1 MDIFEFHRDVVD
13 DYAEYVQSFID
24 VRDDRI
30 REKVDEELK
39 SGRLWPDPL
48 IQFNPAYR
56 EAASIESL
64 CAEGTLEPPIQ
75 DVFAGFKLYEHQVA
89 ALRLG
94 SEEKDFVVTSGTGSG
109 KSLTFLGTIF
119 NHVLRTGAGPGVRA
133 IIVYPMNALINSQWQ
148 EIDKYREGYE
158 KSTGREFPIT
168 FAQYT
173 GQEGKDKKQ
182 EVREKRPHILL
193 TNYMMMELIMTRQQ
207 ESGMRESLRD
217 SLRFLVYDELHTYRG
232 RQGSDV
238 AMLNRRIKEHASNP
252 LVCIGTSATMASG
265 QGSLAEQKVQVAE
278 VASKIFG
285 GTITAGQVIG
295 ESLMSQF
302 NGLTDAKALRSALEA
317 SVSPTSPQGELLA
330 NPIATWLE
338 KVIGLE
344 KREGILVRRKPTTL
358 ARMAEELSEATGGS
372 EDQCL
377 QKIKEILLWVEAV
390 NRIRE
395 SAKAK
400 PLLPFKLHQFIAQTG
415 SVFVTLED
423 RASREITLDAG
434 YFIRDDGIDKPIFPV
449 ALSRHSGMDFLCVLK
464 DDQRMQLRP
473 REFGEL
479 PRDFDDEDDEASG
492 AGYILVDIPGEV
504 FWDPES
510 DLENLPEAWLNRDK
524 AGRITGVKKSH
535 REKLPKRVYFDSTG
549 TYATTGSAGLPHK
562 GWYLPARLP
571 MDPTSGI
578 VYNSRSSEYS
588 KLARLGSEARS
599 TSTSVISRSVV
610 LSLGQHDAPG
620 DARKLLS
627 FTDNR
632 QDASLQAGH
641 FNDFNQ
647 VVQLRSAIYRAVK
660 NTGGEGLDVASLGSA
675 VFDALGLP
683 QIEFAR
689 SPKAAGGFGLRSDPN
704 EEAFK
709 LLLFYRAVYDLR
721 RAWRVVLPNLEQVGL
736 VEIGYQDLDLNAE
749 NDGAWSDFPGFKEM
763 TADRRAEVLGDL
775 LDYLR
780 SSYVIDHVDLEPSKV
795 EENTNLIRNAIRAPW
810 GLDTDERIRI
820 PAFARLQPYKGRSR
834 LPTVSIGH
842 LSQLGRY
849 LRQQP
854 ELAAHLK
861 SKTDYHEYL
870 SRLLDALEGVYI
882 SRDVVKSDEEDLPV
896 YRLNSSTLRWK
907 VGEGQPRRDRVRL
920 RSYKALGAP
929 RANEY
934 FRRIYSGGKPPSLRG
949 QEHTGQVSTEK
960 RQEAEADFR
969 NGRISTLFC
978 SPTMELG
985 IDIADL
991 SVVHMRNAPP
1001 SPANYAQRS
1010 GRAGRS
1016 GQAALV
1022 VTYCANGSPHDRHYF
1037 QHSTDMVAGVVT
1049 PPRIDLSNEELLR
1062 THLHAVYMAE
1072 VGLQKLDESVAD
1084 LVDLSKPAVLP
1095 LREEIEESLHLSA
1108 QQKAKVRARF
1118 ESILSHLHDGSPP
1131 AWFSESW
1138 VDDMVNSAAASFSS
1152 AFDRWRTLYQ
1162 AALRQKEA
1170 AQKIL
1175 DNPMYKASSQEKKLA
1190 KSEEAQARRQ
1200 LDLLRNDVGRGQSQ
1214 SEFFPFRYLAAE
1226 GYLPGY
1232 NFPRLPIRAFMQDGD
1247 SGSYVSRPK
1256 MVAIREF
1263 GPRNLIY
1270 HQGSKYEVRR
1280 QQTADLDLRLQP
1292 AKISLASGYFCMGKD
1307 YNLTNCPL
1315 TQAPLS
1321 NDGDRRIYP
1330 KLLELS
1336 EVRADPRENI
1346 TCEEEERSRLGYDLQ
1361 TFVSVDGAVGE
1372 VQVLDLMSGDQ
1383 RLLSI
1388 RFIPTARLYQV
1399 NAGWRRYRE
1408 KGFVLHTK
1416 TGFWSRSPK
1425 VEVTEQQQV
1434 EDPVAVVQLYTSDVA
1449 DALYVH
1455 PSSALGLDVAGVR
1468 TLQYAFEKAIGEVF
1482 GVERG
1487 EIQSSLMGEQ
1497 DVPNML
1503 IYEAAEGSLGVLSQV
1518 VESPNRFVEVV
1529 EAAWRI
1535 CHFELTEHEQ
1545 DELPPASYDDLLSY
1559 YNQPHHADLDRR
1571 LIRDALEQ
1579 LQACTPVLRPKSGLS
1594 YEEQYQSLC
1603 LQADPNSKLE
1613 LDFLKHLYERR
1624 LRLPDKAQWR
1634 VPGLYIMPDFF
1645 YEPNVA
1651 VFVDGSPHDSPR
1663 VREDDTAK
1671 RKELKRKGYR
1681 VVSWHYS
1688 QALETVL
1695 QANSDIFSKVSA

>member
-24 VRDDRI
+24 VRDHRI

-56 EAASIESL
+56 EASTIESL
-64 CAEGTLEPPIQ
+64 CAEGTLEKPVEDI
-75 DVFAGFKLYEHQVA
+75 FAGFRLYEHQVA

-94 SEEKDFVVTSGTGSG
+94 SQEKDFVVTSGTGSG

-148 EIDKYREGYE
+148 EINKYREKYE
-158 KSTGREFPIT
+158 ERTGKEFPVT

-238 AMLNRRIKEHASNP
+238 AMLNRRIKEHATNS

-265 QGSLAEQKVQVAE
+265 LGSLADQKEQVAE

-285 GTITAGQVIG
+285 GTITSGQVIG
-295 ESLMSQF
+295 EALMSQF
-302 NGLTDAKALRSALEA
+302 RGPADSDALKGALAPSMTSTGPEA
-317 SVSPTSPQGELLA
+317 SLLI

-344 KREGILVRRKPTTL
+344 EREGILVRRKPVTL
-358 ARMAEELSEATGGS
+358 TQMAKELSSATGS
-372 EDQCL
+372 PEEECL
-377 QKIKEILLWVEAV
+377 EKIKEVLLWVEEV
-390 NRIRE
+390 NRVRE
-395 SAKAK
+395 SVDAK

-423 RASREITLDAG
+423 RDTREITLDAG
-434 YFIRDDGIDKPIFPV
+434 YFIRDDGVDKPIFPV
-449 ALSRHSGMDFLCVLK
+449 ALSRHSGIDFLCVVK
-464 DDQRMQLRP
+464 DDQRMQLAP

-479 PRDFDDEDDEASG
+479 PRKFDDDDEEGGG
-492 AGYILVDIPGEV
+492 AGYVLVDIPGEEI
-504 FWDPES
+504 WDPES
-510 DLENLPEAWLNRDK
+510 DLENLPDSWLNRDK

-535 REKLPKRVYFDSTG
+535 REKLPKRVYFDSSG
-549 TYATTGSAGLPHK
+549 TYSTSDSAGLPHG

-578 VYNSRSSEYS
+578 VYNSRSGEYS

-599 TSTSVISRSVV
+599 TSTSVLSRSVV
-610 LSLGQHDAPG
+610 LSLGEHNAPG

-647 VVQLRSAIYRAVK
+647 VVQLRSAIYRAVIEA
-660 NTGGEGLDVASLGSA
+660 GADGLDVANLGSA
-675 VFDALGLP
+675 VFESLGLE
-683 QIEFAR
+683 QLEFAR
-689 SPKAAGGFGLRSDPN
+689 NPKAAGGFGLRTDPN

-736 VEIGYQDLDLNAE
+736 VEIGYQDLDLIAANE
-749 NDGAWSDFPGFKEM
+749 TAWEYFSGFREM
-763 TADRRAEVLGDL
+763 SPDRRAEVLSDL

-780 SSYVIDHVDLEPSKV
+780 SSYAIDHVDLEPSKV

-810 GLDTDERIRI
+810 GLDADEKVRL
-820 PAFARLQPYKGRSR
+820 PAYARLQAYKGRSR
-834 LPTVSIGH
+834 IPTVSIGYQ
-842 LSQLGRY
+842 SQFGRY
-849 LRQQP
+849 LREQP
-854 ELAAHLK
+854 ELAEHLD
-861 SKTDYHEYL
+861 SKAAYQAYL
-870 SRLLDALEGVYI
+870 RQLLDAFEGVYI
-882 SRDVVKSDEEDLPV
+882 SKTIVKSDGEDLSLF
-896 YRLNSSTLRWK
+896 RLNSSILRWRTGTGVPK
-907 VGEGQPRRDRVRL
+907 RDRVRL
-920 RSYKALGAP
+920 RSYKTMGAP
-929 RANEY
+929 RANDY
-934 FRRIYSGGKPPSLRG
+934 FRRVYSGDKPPSLLG
-949 QEHTGQVSTEK
+949 QEHTGQISNEN
-960 RQEAEADFR
+960 RQAAEADFR
-969 NGRISTLFC
+969 EGRISTLFC

-1022 VTYCANGSPHDRHYF
+1022 LTYCANGSPHDRHYF
-1037 QHSTDMVAGVVT
+1037 QKSTDMVAGVVT

-1072 VGLQKLDESVAD
+1072 VGLQTLDESVAD
-1084 LVDLSKPAVLP
+1084 LIDLSGPSVLP
-1095 LREEIEESLHLSA
+1095 LRAEVEESLHLTKEQTA
-1108 QQKAKVRARF
+1108 RVKKRF
-1118 ESILSHLHDGSPP
+1118 ETILSHLHDGSPP
-1131 AWFSESW
+1131 AWFSDSW
-1138 VDDMVNSAAASFSS
+1138 VDEMVNSAVASFSS

-1162 AALRQKEA
+1162 AALGQKEA

-1175 DNPMYKASSQEKKLA
+1175 DNPVYKASSQEKKAA

-1247 SGSYVSRPK
+1247 SGSYVSRPR

-1280 QQTADLDLRLQP
+1280 QQTADLDLRLES
-1292 AKISLASGYFCMGKD
+1292 AKVSLASGYFFMGGD

-1361 TFVSVDGAVGE
+1361 TFVSVDGSLEE

-1408 KGFVLHTK
+1408 KGFVLRTK

-1425 VEVTEQQQV
+1425 VEITEEQQI

-1455 PSSALGLDVAGVR
+1455 PSAALGLDMAGVR

-1482 GVERG
+1482 RVERG

-1503 IYEAAEGSLGVLSQV
+1503 LYEAAEGSLGVLSQV
-1518 VESPNRFVEVV
+1518 VETPQRFVEVV

-1535 CHFELTEHEQ
+1535 CHFDLSEDERE
-1545 DELPPASYDDLLSY
+1545 ELPPASYDDLLSY

-1571 LIRDALEQ
+1571 LIMDALEQ
-1579 LQACTPVLRPKSGLS
+1579 LKACTPVLRPKSGLS
-1594 YEEQYQSLC
+1594 YEEQYERLC

-1613 LDFLKHLYERR
+1613 LDFLKYLFERR
-1624 LRLPDKAQWR
+1624 IRLPDKAQWR

-1645 YEPNVA
+1645 YEPNVV
-1651 VFVDGSPHDSPR
+1651 VFVDGSPHDTT
-1663 VREDDTAK
+1663 VVKEDDTLK
-1671 RKELKRKGYR
+1671 RRELKKKGYR

-1688 QALETVL
+1688 QDLADVIRAHKDVFKE
-1695 QANSDIFSKVSA
+1695 VSA